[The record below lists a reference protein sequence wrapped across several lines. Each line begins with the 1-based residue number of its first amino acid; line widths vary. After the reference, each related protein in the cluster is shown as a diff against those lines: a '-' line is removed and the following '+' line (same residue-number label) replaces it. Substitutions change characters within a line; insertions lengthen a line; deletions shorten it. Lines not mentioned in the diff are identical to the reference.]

1 MTAVAS
7 AGRAPRLFER
17 ATLAVVLRTAQS
29 GNAVPGC
36 WVKGSSHG
44 EWFTFFLLSNAEI
57 SNDARSNCARSH
69 ANSAKGAKDL
79 MMSRSNQWICLAGGI
94 FLFLLGVKRL
104 FQEGDWVI
112 VILGV
117 LILAFITSSII
128 KGRQKN

>member
-1 MTAVAS
+1 VTAVAS
-7 AGRAPRLFER
+7 TGRAPGLFER
-17 ATLAVVLRTAQS
+17 AILAVLLRTARA
-29 GNAVPGC
+29 GNAALGC
-36 WVKGSSHG
+36 WVKGSGHG
-44 EWFTFFLLSNAEI
+44 EWSTFFLLSNAEI

-69 ANSAKGAKDL
+69 TITEKGAKDL

-117 LILAFITSSII
+117 LILAFSTSSIV
-128 KGRQKN
+128 KGRQKS